1 MTRKYTVRKAL
12 RKQRAGGKTTKTR
25 RNLLPKLKPALNNKK
40 KYHYKLSYKPTR
52 RRMALN
58 EGIRYEIKQGKTR
71 KKAATAKKGR
81 LNILRIYRRNKKLG
95 ECNKITSDMNYI
107 DKKYGLGKTKNIC
120 KKN

>member
-1 MTRKYTVRKAL
+1 MTTKRRGRKTIRKYKSR
-12 RKQRAGGKTTKTR
+12 GGSRKTR
-25 RNLLPKLKPALNNKK
+25 RNILPKLKPALNNKK

-52 RRMALN
+52 RRMAIN

-71 KKAATAKKGR
+71 KQAATAKKGR

-107 DKKYGLGKTKNIC
+107 DKKYGLGNTKNIC
-120 KKN
+120 KKK